1 MLASA
6 TRIPGRRIAHLIET
20 DGPGGAERMLALLAN
35 ELQCAGYPGVAFAP
49 VRLEGWLEAELAG
62 FGVPIEYIRLDRPF
76 SPRFAGDLAAAF
88 RRHNVALAHSHEFTM
103 AFYGAW
109 AARLARVPHVFTMHG
124 SRYYAGRW
132 RRRLALRWAA
142 RSSVAVTA
150 VSRAL
155 AGSLQRDLWLRRGT
169 VTVVPN
175 GIRPGLP
182 GTTGE
187 GVRAELGLRPTDR
200 LLVAVGNLYPVKGHG
215 DLVAA
220 VAQLTPRVPSLHLA
234 IAGRG
239 ELAEALSHAARARSI
254 GDRVHLL
261 GLRND
266 VADLL
271 ASADAFVLPSRS
283 EGLPLALL
291 EAMFAGV
298 PIVATRVG
306 EVPSALAGG
315 AGLLVEPGRPDELAQ
330 AIERLLSDA
339 ELGRSLG
346 TRARARAVAEFD
358 VATMAA
364 RYESLYAPALN
375 GSRH

>member
-1 MLASA
+1 MLAA
-6 TRIPGRRIAHLIET
+6 PTPIPGRRLAHLIET
-20 DGPGGAERMLALLAN
+20 DGPGGAERMLASLAS
-35 ELQCAGYPGVAFAP
+35 ELQGAGYPGIAFVPA
-49 VRLEGWLEAELAG
+49 RLEGWLEAELAG

-76 SPRFAGDLAAAF
+76 SPRFARDLASAF

-109 AARLARVPHVFTMHG
+109 AARLARVPHVITMHG

-155 AGSLQRDLWLRRGT
+155 AESLQRDLWLGRGK

-175 GIRPGLP
+175 GIRPRRAARN
-182 GTTGE
+182 
-187 GVRAELGLRPTDR
+187 GVRDQLGLRPGDH
-200 LLVAVGNLYPVKGHG
+200 LLLAVGNLYPVKGHR

-220 VAQLTPRVPSLHLA
+220 VGHLAARHPSLHLA

-239 ELAEALSHAARARSI
+239 ELADALSRDARERRV

-261 GLRND
+261 GLRSD
-266 VADLL
+266 IAELL
-271 ASADAFVLPSRS
+271 ASADAFVLPSLS

-291 EAMFAGV
+291 EAMFAGL

-306 EVPSALAGG
+306 EVPAALADGG
-315 AGLLVEPGRPDELAQ
+315 AGLLVEPGRPDELAG

-339 ELGRSLG
+339 ELARTLG
-346 TRARARAVAEFD
+346 TRAHARALAEFD
-358 VATMAA
+358 VAKMAA

-375 GSRH
+375 GSSR